1 MHEIR
6 RKILSEV
13 VNKIEYRGTEL
24 HAFCSRI
31 ALTIFK
37 YAVVR
42 MLISVASERVLGINS
57 QK

>member
-1 MHEIR
+1 LQEIR
-6 RKILSEV
+6 RKFLSER
-13 VNKIEYRGTEL
+13 VNETVYRDAEL

-31 ALTIFK
+31 APTVFK

-57 QK
+57 KK

>member
-1 MHEIR
+1 M
-6 RKILSEV
+6 
-13 VNKIEYRGTEL
+13 VNKTVYRGAEL

-31 ALTIFK
+31 ALTVFK

-42 MLISVASERVLGINS
+42 MLISVVSERVLGINS